1 MLKLPVQ
8 ELATILQRVLF
19 VYSLFKNF
27 SQNITFQVF
36 DLDLL
41 VLLLHC
47 LKINFKITGGKY
59 QFLV

>member
-8 ELATILQRVLF
+8 ELATILQRILF
-19 VYSLFKNF
+19 VYSLLKNF

-47 LKINFKITGGKY
+47 LKIILRLQGENTSF
-59 QFLV
+59 